1 MSVRGLSYLG
11 VHFIV
16 TFVMDVMFIYTT
28 MWIAVS
34 ESTSEMK
41 ESQSNFF
48 GIQYGVGCLMMFTVI
63 HYTKIPKMN
72 KWKMPVFYMVTLS
85 CAIECN

>member
-1 MSVRGLSYLG
+1 MPVRGLGYLG
-11 VHFIV
+11 VHFV
-16 TFVMDVMFIYTT
+16 VNFVMDVMFIYTT

-41 ESQSNFF
+41 ESQCNFF
-48 GIQYGVGCLMMFTVI
+48 GIQYGVGYLMMFTVV
-63 HYTKIPKMN
+63 HYAKIPLME
-72 KWKMPVFYMVTLS
+72 KWRMTVFNLVILT